1 MAMLARKFAKTA
13 LFASLLFI
21 SIRYIYG
28 PLSLKQKWNQ
38 DYSLTVA
45 EALGFRDIELFDV
58 AFGSCTSAVAAFAI
72 YVVLMF
78 IFRHIHER
86 QHL

>member
-1 MAMLARKFAKTA
+1 MAMLARKFSKAA
-13 LFASLLFI
+13 LFALLLFI

-28 PLSLKQKWNQ
+28 PLSLTPRWNQ
-38 DYSLTVA
+38 DYSLTVS

-58 AFGSCTSAVAAFAI
+58 AFGSCTSAVASFAI
-72 YVVLMF
+72 YVVLMS

-86 QHL
+86 QRL